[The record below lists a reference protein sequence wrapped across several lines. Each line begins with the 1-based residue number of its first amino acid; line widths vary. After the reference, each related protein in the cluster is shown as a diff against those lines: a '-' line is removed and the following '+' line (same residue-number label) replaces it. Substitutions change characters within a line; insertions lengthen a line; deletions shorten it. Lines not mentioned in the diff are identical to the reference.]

1 MAPSIFQT
9 AGWPRRVPD
18 AAPATA
24 ESGKMPG
31 TRFRGFMTFDELG
44 LSPDL
49 LRAVADAGYTV
60 PTPIQ
65 DQAIP
70 LVFQARDVMGCAQTG
85 TGKTASFV
93 LPMLDMLASGRA
105 RARMPRSLILTPTRE
120 LATQISENFEIY
132 GKYHKKLS
140 MALLIGG
147 VSFDEQFRK
156 LDRGVDV
163 LIATPG
169 RLLDCFERGKLIMS
183 GVQLLVID
191 EADRMLDM
199 GFIPDVE
206 KIVGWL
212 PPLRQTLM
220 FSATMPREIR
230 RLADKFLSNPKEV
243 RVAPPARPAE
253 GIDHSILTISGRRGE
268 DLFKKKRERL
278 RELIHAFDVKDALIF
293 CNRKKDVDILGKSLK
308 RHRIDAVAML
318 HGDMDQGSRTDTLG
332 RFKSGEIK
340 FLVASDVA
348 GRGLDIDDLSFVIN
362 FDVPTHAEDYVHRIG
377 RTGRAGKKG
386 RAFTLA
392 TRPDGKFV
400 DAIER
405 LIGSTIPLL
414 VMPGDA
420 APVAEPEG
428 VEPEIVDAS
437 DPVEKK
443 PAPKRRSRSAGRSRK
458 LSDEADAKP
467 RAPRGRDR
475 KAADSETRPP
485 PAEASEEKAP
495 EPETAAPEDIRTEPV
510 EDKGVATKKPASRGR
525 GRKSKPVEAK
535 ETPAGWGDHIPAF
548 LLDR

>member
-1 MAPSIFQT
+1 
-9 AGWPRRVPD
+9 
-18 AAPATA
+18 
-24 ESGKMPG
+24 
-31 TRFRGFMTFDELG
+31 MTFDELG

-49 LRAVADAGYTV
+49 LRAVVDAGYTV

-65 DQAIP
+65 AQAIP
-70 LVFQARDVMGCAQTG
+70 LVLQGRDVMGCAQTG

-93 LPMLDMLASGRA
+93 LPMLEILASGRA

-120 LATQISENFEIY
+120 LATQIAENFEIY
-132 GKYHKKLS
+132 GKNHGKLS

-230 RLADKFLSNPKEV
+230 RLAEKFLSNPKEV
-243 RVAPPARPAE
+243 HVAPPARPAE
-253 GIDHSILTISGRRGE
+253 GIDHSILTVSGRRGE

-278 RELIHAFDVKDALIF
+278 RELIIAFDVKDALIF
-293 CNRKKDVDILGKSLK
+293 CNRKKDVDTLGKSLK
-308 RHRIDAVAML
+308 RHRIEGVGTL

-332 RFKSGEIK
+332 RFKAGEIK

-348 GRGLDIDDLSFVIN
+348 GRGLDIDSLSFVVN

-392 TRPDGKFV
+392 LRSDAKFV
-400 DAIER
+400 DGIER
-405 LIGSTIPLL
+405 LIGSTIPPL
-414 VMPGDA
+414 VMPGEA
-420 APVAEPEG
+420 APAESTDAEPEEIEPTAAES
-428 VEPEIVDAS
+428 VEAKT
-437 DPVEKK
+437 VEKK
-443 PAPKRRSRSAGRSRK
+443 PAPKRRSRAAGRSK
-458 LSDEADAKP
+458 KASDEAEAKS
-467 RAPRGRDR
+467 RASRGRGR
-475 KAADSETRPP
+475 KAAERKAETSPV
-485 PAEASEEKAP
+485 EAVEEATP
-495 EPETAAPEDIRTEPV
+495 EPESVAPED
-510 EDKGVATKKPASRGR
+510 DKDTAPEKPASRGR
-525 GRKSKPVEAK
+525 GRNAKPAEVKEAP
-535 ETPAGWGDHIPAF
+535 EGWGDHVPAF
-548 LLDR
+548 LLER

>member
-1 MAPSIFQT
+1 
-9 AGWPRRVPD
+9 
-18 AAPATA
+18 
-24 ESGKMPG
+24 
-31 TRFRGFMTFDELG
+31 MTFDELG

-70 LVFQARDVMGCAQTG
+70 LVLQGRDVMGCAQTG

-93 LPMLDMLASGRA
+93 LPMLEILASGRA

-120 LATQISENFEIY
+120 LATQIAENFEIY

-230 RLADKFLSNPKEV
+230 RLAEKFLSNPKEV
-243 RVAPPARPAE
+243 HVAPPARPAE
-253 GIDHSILTISGRRGE
+253 GVDHSILTVSGRRGE

-278 RELIHAFDVKDALIF
+278 RELIRDYDVKDALIF
-293 CNRKKDVDILGKSLK
+293 CNRKKDVDTLGKSLK
-308 RHRIDAVAML
+308 RHRIDGVGML
-318 HGDMDQGSRTDTLG
+318 HGDMDQGSRTETLR
-332 RFKSGEIK
+332 RFKAGEIK

-348 GRGLDIDDLSFVIN
+348 GRGLDIDALSFVVN

-392 TRPDGKFV
+392 MKSDGKFV

-405 LIGSTIPLL
+405 LIGAAIPPL
-414 VMPGDA
+414 VMPGETATA
-420 APVAEPEG
+420 AEVAGAESKSAEPESAEPAD
-428 VEPEIVDAS
+428 VEAAE
-437 DPVEKK
+437 EK
-443 PAPKRRSRSAGRSRK
+443 PAPKRRSRATSRK
-458 LSDEADAKP
+458 SNAADETEAKP
-467 RAPRGRDR
+467 RAARGRRR
-475 KAADSETRPP
+475 KAAEPEAETP
-485 PAEASEEKAP
+485 PADGSEEAIP
-495 EPETAAPEDIRTEPV
+495 EPATAEPEPATAAPED
-510 EDKGVATKKPASRGR
+510 DKDAAPEKPAPRGR
-525 GRKSKPVEAK
+525 GRKAKPAEAK
-535 ETPAGWGDHIPAF
+535 EIPAGWGDHIPAF
-548 LLDR
+548 LLER

>member
-1 MAPSIFQT
+1 MA
-9 AGWPRRVPD
+9 G
-18 AAPATA
+18 
-24 ESGKMPG
+24 SGKQPG

-49 LRAVADAGYTV
+49 LRAVADAGYTE

-65 DQAIP
+65 VQAIP
-70 LVFQARDVMGCAQTG
+70 LILQGRDVMGCAQTG

-93 LPMLDMLASGRA
+93 LPMLGMLASGRA

-183 GVQLLVID
+183 GVQFLVID

-243 RVAPPARPAE
+243 HVDPPARPADGVE
-253 GIDHSILTISGRRGE
+253 HSILTIAGRRGE

-278 RELIHAFDVKDALIF
+278 RELIAAFGVKDALIF

-308 RHRIDAVAML
+308 RHRIEGVAML

-332 RFKSGEIK
+332 RFKAGEVK

-348 GRGLDIDDLSFVIN
+348 GRGLDIDALSFVIN

-377 RTGRAGKKG
+377 RTGRAGKTG

-405 LIGSTIPLL
+405 LIGSPIPPL
-414 VMPGDA
+414 VMPADA
-420 APVAEPEG
+420 APAAEPVDAEAAD
-428 VEPEIVDAS
+428 VEPGEAA
-437 DPVEKK
+437 EEK
-443 PAPKRRSRSAGRSRK
+443 PAPRRRSRRKSSNDAG
-458 LSDEADAKP
+458 AKP
-467 RAPRGRDR
+467 RAIRGRKR
-475 KAADSETRPP
+475 KAAEPEAETP
-485 PAEASEEKAP
+485 PADASEETLP
-495 EPETAAPEDIRTEPV
+495 EPGTGAPEDTGAGPDD
-510 EDKGVATKKPASRGR
+510 DKAAAPKKPASHGR
-525 GRKSKPVEAK
+525 GRKSKPAEAK
-535 ETPAGWGDHIPAF
+535 EIPAGWGDHIPAF

>member
-1 MAPSIFQT
+1 
-9 AGWPRRVPD
+9 
-18 AAPATA
+18 
-24 ESGKMPG
+24 
-31 TRFRGFMTFDELG
+31 MTFEELG

-70 LVFQARDVMGCAQTG
+70 LVLQGRDVMGCAQTG

-93 LPMLDMLASGRA
+93 LPMLEMLASGRA

-183 GVQLLVID
+183 GVQFLVID
-191 EADRMLDM
+191 ESDRMLDM

-230 RLADKFLSNPKEV
+230 RLAEKFLSNPKEV
-243 RVAPPARPAE
+243 HVAPPARPAE
-253 GIDHSILTISGRRGE
+253 GVDHTILTVSGRRG
-268 DLFKKKRERL
+268 DDVFKKKRERL
-278 RELIHAFDVKDALIF
+278 RELIRDYDVKDALIF
-293 CNRKKDVDILGKSLK
+293 SNRKKDVDTIGKSLK
-308 RHRIDAVAML
+308 RHRIEGVGML
-318 HGDMDQGSRTDTLG
+318 HGDMDQASRTETLE
-332 RFKSGEIK
+332 RFKAGEIK

-348 GRGLDIDDLSFVIN
+348 GRGLDIDALSFVIN

-392 TRPDGKFV
+392 TKSDEKFV

-405 LIGSTIPLL
+405 LIGSKIPPL
-414 VMPGDA
+414 VMPGGEA
-420 APVAEPEG
+420 IPAEPAE
-428 VEPEIVDAS
+428 VEAS
-437 DPVEKK
+437 DEADEK
-443 PAPKRRSRSAGRSRK
+443 PASKRRSRSTSRK
-458 LSDEADAKP
+458 RETSDEAKAKP
-467 RAPRGRDR
+467 RASRGRGRR
-475 KAADSETRPP
+475 KAAEPEAKA
-485 PAEASEEKAP
+485 PAPEAPDEKRP
-495 EPETAAPEDIRTEPV
+495 EPESAAPD
-510 EDKGVATKKPASRGR
+510 DGKGAATKKPASRGR
-525 GRKSKPVEAK
+525 GRKPKPAEAA